1 MPNRLFP
8 AALRFHSLRVGILA
22 SALLATTFASSTVAC
37 AHPPERYSPGT
48 LANPVTGAPPLEL
61 SGYDWAENLDFDA
74 NGNLYVSDTERG
86 EIWRVYLAGNTWTQ
100 ELYHS
105 GESSVGGLATD
116 STFLYAT
123 SRDTSGRCHLLRLLL
138 NAPGAPAVVLATFP
152 SFANGLEFDQDGT
165 LYATTEGNFL
175 PGTGKVYH
183 IQPDGS
189 WEVFVDDLWAADG
202 IAIDRA
208 RRLLYVTQVVN
219 NKVLIYQLSDGT
231 LLKTLSVAPK
241 GQHSL
246 LDDIALDASGENLY
260 GADFGRGEILK
271 IPVNGAAPTVV
282 LKGLQAPTSLLFGRG
297 PTFNPGSLYITEGG
311 GLTEVDDNQRVLEWV
326 VP

>member
-1 MPNRLFP
+1 M
-8 AALRFHSLRVGILA
+8 HSLLQPG
-22 SALLATTFASSTVAC
+22 ALSRTFLRYGLLVATLVTAAPAC
-37 AHPPERYSPGT
+37 AHAPEQYSPGT
-48 LANPVTGAPPLEL
+48 MVNPVTGAPPLEL

-74 NGNLYVSDTERG
+74 NGNLYVSDSERG
-86 EIWRVYLAGNTWTQ
+86 EIWRVYLAGNSWTQ
-100 ELYHS
+100 ELYFS
-105 GESSVGGLATD
+105 GAKSVGGLATD
-116 STFLYAT
+116 SSFLYAT
-123 SRDTSGRCHLLRLLL
+123 AKDTSGRCQLLRLLL

-152 SFANGLEFDQDGT
+152 DALNGLEFDQDGT

-183 IQPDGS
+183 IQPDGA
-189 WEVFVDDLWAADG
+189 WKVFVDDLWAADG
-202 IAIDRA
+202 IAIDRT
-208 RRLLYVTQVVN
+208 RRLMYVTQVVN
-219 NKVLIYQLSDGT
+219 NKVLVIQLPDGAI
-231 LLKTLSVAPK
+231 LKTLSVAPK

-246 LDDIALDASGENLY
+246 LDDIALNAAGDTLY

-271 IPVNGAAPTVV
+271 IPVSGAAPTVV

-311 GLTEVDDNQRVLEWV
+311 GLTDLDDDQRVLEWM